1 MDERTQKA
9 ANRIEGGTIR
19 QVVHAW
25 PGTVLLYLLL
35 GLPATGQGQDATERV
50 FWESTECHS
59 LLQVQ
64 AYLEVYPDGAY
75 VTEARACLEQ
85 QLNLSRA
92 DRILVQQGLAALNY
106 SAGVAD
112 GLFGP
117 ATRRAIRA
125 WQAKKEFA
133 ATGYL
138 TREQAEALVAQGRET
153 SAMRQTTSVAATRI
167 RPDQTCVGRAEN
179 ADCWMEL
186 STQAGCYVWNPGLMG
201 PSASVTWPGACSN
214 GLAHGEGELVWTWV
228 SDGGKWVGTATGL
241 LRDGK
246 QYGHWVLRSASGAV
260 SEGAYVDGR
269 EHGHW
274 VMRSGSGTVHEGP
287 FVDGKRH
294 GHWAI
299 RFESGMVSEGPF
311 VDGKEHGR
319 WVTRLPGELGLVFET
334 MYVNGQSQ

>member
-1 MDERTQKA
+1 MDERTQKSA
-9 ANRIEGGTIR
+9 KRIEGGTICR
-19 QVVHAW
+19 AAHAW
-25 PGTVLLYLLL
+25 PGPVLLCLLL
-35 GLPATGQGQDATERV
+35 GLPATSQGQDATERV
-50 FWESTECHS
+50 FWESVECHS

-64 AYLEVYPDGAY
+64 AYLEVYPDGVY
-75 VTEARACLEQ
+75 VAEARACLEQ

-92 DRILVQQGLAALNY
+92 ARILVQQGLAALNY

-138 TREQAEALVAQGRET
+138 TREQAEALVAQGREANAARRAT
-153 SAMRQTTSVAATRI
+153 PAAATRI
-167 RPDQTCVGRAEN
+167 RPDQTCIGRAEN

-186 STQAGCYVWNPGLMG
+186 STQTGCYVWNPGIMA
-201 PSASVTWPGACSN
+201 PDASVTWTDVCSN
-214 GLAHGEGELVWTWV
+214 GLARGEGKLTWTRGSGGEV
-228 SDGGKWVGTATGL
+228 STGTGL
-241 LRDGK
+241 LQDGK
-246 QYGHWVLRSASGAV
+246 QHGRWDLHLLGGFV
-260 SEGAYVDGR
+260 SEGAYVDGK
-269 EHGHW
+269 EHGRW
-274 VMRSGSGTVHEGP
+274 VMRSGSGTVSEGP
-287 FVDGKRH
+287 YVNGKRH
-294 GHWAI
+294 GHWVM

-319 WVTRLPGELGLVFET
+319 WVTRLPGRLGLVFET